1 MSVSQSKVKAHVQNL
16 LGIMK
21 INIVQPFYSQQE
33 NKRATNPA
41 SQKVAI
47 LPLFV
52 TGFVSQIL
60 KWLKL
65 QC

>member
-1 MSVSQSKVKAHVQNL
+1 MSVSQSKVKAHLQNL

-21 INIVQPFYSQQE
+21 INIAQPFYSQQE
-33 NKRATNPA
+33 HKRARNPA